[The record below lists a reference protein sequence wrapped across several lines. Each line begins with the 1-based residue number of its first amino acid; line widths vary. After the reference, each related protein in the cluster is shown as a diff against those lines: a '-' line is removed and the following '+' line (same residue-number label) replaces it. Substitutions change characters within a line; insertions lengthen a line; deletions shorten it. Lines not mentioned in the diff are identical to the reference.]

1 MATKVHLQI
10 GLSLVNYIKKTSL
23 CRSFKICGVYTKQVF
38 GTACSC
44 SSALSHGTHRQVHS
58 HFYQGDFV
66 IIHWLPQLWDF
77 TCISTDKCLVLLM
90 DQGTHS
96 LTDKLP
102 DSTNWPVFRSEA
114 IFRIRNL
121 YLPSRDPFT
130 LCWFHVSVFKEWGR
144 RGHMSFVL
152 CRVNLVTVLRC
163 VVNFLYS
170 FKLTTS
176 LLISFVKRCC
186 VGI

>member
-10 GLSLVNYIKKTSL
+10 GLSLVNYEKKTKKHLSADHL
-23 CRSFKICGVYTKQVF
+23 QYVVFTQNKFLVPVVLAPVLSVTAHTDRYILIFTKV
-38 GTACSC
+38 T
-44 SSALSHGTHRQVHS
+44 L
-58 HFYQGDFV
+58 
-66 IIHWLPQLWDF
+66 LWDF

-96 LTDKLP
+96 LTDELP
-102 DSTNWPVFRSEA
+102 NSTNWPIFRSEA

-121 YLPSRDPFT
+121 YLPSRDPVT

-152 CRVNLVTVLRC
+152 CRVKIW
-163 VVNFLYS
+163 S
-170 FKLTTS
+170 QS
-176 LLISFVKRCC
+176 
-186 VGI
+186 